1 MMSKISIIMPV
12 YNGSQFLE
20 KSIESVSN
28 QTFGDVELICV
39 DDGST
44 DDSLDVLNG
53 LSEKYSFLKVFS
65 QKNQGSGKAR
75 NAGMKKA
82 CGEYIAFLDADD
94 IYIDGESL
102 EKMYDVAQRN
112 DANIVSSNL
121 QFVEK
126 NYTLK
131 ENPHY
136 RLGDYKEFKE
146 FGQIRP
152 EDYGIP
158 YAFYKSIFKREFL
171 EKNDIDFPDLLRGQ
185 DPVFLA
191 KVLANCGE
199 VYVTPLNFYGY
210 NYSIGG
216 GVNVKINNFKKKESY
231 FQHFKDTCDALSEG
245 GLTDTSDVY
254 KVHFAKYLHWRDNA
268 QDRDLYI
275 LYDKII
281 GMDSDFFDKTDIHVQ
296 AFYIPCSAFHLYH
309 SKSVEYYD
317 RLKEEFKSMDVS
329 ENSIL
334 SEISL
339 NIYSILVNSTSYED
353 FRKNYYDYTIE
364 RLENEKRKLE
374 NKNSELALKEKNL
387 KEKTKELEKFNE
399 DLYNSTSWKITK
411 PLRAVMKIFK
421 IK

>member
-28 QTFGDVELICV
+28 QTLKDVELICI
-39 DDGST
+39 DDGSD
-44 DDSLDVLNG
+44 DDSLDVLNK
-53 LSEKYSFLKVFS
+53 LSERFSFIKVFS
-65 QKNQGSGKAR
+65 QENQGSGKAR

-94 IYIDGESL
+94 IFIDEKSL
-102 EKMYDVAQRN
+102 EEMYGVAKKH

-146 FGQIRP
+146 YGQIKP
-152 EDYGIP
+152 EEYGIP

-171 EKNDIDFPDLLRGQ
+171 QSNEIDFPDLLRGQ
-185 DPVFLA
+185 DPIFLA
-191 KVLANCGE
+191 KALANCGE

-216 GVNVKINNFKKKESY
+216 GVNVKINNFRKKESY

-245 GLTDTSDVY
+245 GLTDTSDIY
-254 KVHFAKYLHWRDNA
+254 KVHFAKYLNWRNNA

-275 LYDKII
+275 LYDKIL
-281 GMDSDFFDKTDIHVQ
+281 GRDSDFFDKTDIYVQ
-296 AFYIPCSAFHLYH
+296 SFYIPYSAFELYH
-309 SKSVEYYD
+309 TDSEDYYD
-317 RLKEEFKSMDVS
+317 RLKEEFADMDLTDNFVIS
-329 ENSIL
+329 N
-334 SEISL
+334 ISL
-339 NIYSILVNSTSYED
+339 RIYLTLINSTSYDD
-353 FRKNYYDYTIE
+353 FKRKYYDYSIK
-364 RLENEKRKLE
+364 RLEDDRKKLE
-374 NKNSELALKEKNL
+374 NKNRDLATKEKNL
-387 KEKTKELEKFNE
+387 KEKSKEMEKFNR